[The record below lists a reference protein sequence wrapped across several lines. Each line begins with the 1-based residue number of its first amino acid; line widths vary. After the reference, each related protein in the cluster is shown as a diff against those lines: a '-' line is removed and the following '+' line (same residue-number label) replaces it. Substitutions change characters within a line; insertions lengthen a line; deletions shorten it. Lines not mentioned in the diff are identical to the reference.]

1 MRLVY
6 KKLIYLLYTNILGQC
21 NVRGEA
27 LILKTL
33 AEPAVTSQTS
43 IFRRFISEDCV
54 VVTLSA
60 PLKNEKVRIYLL
72 NACTGLAESVSW
84 VSARGG
90 GGQPHVSADT
100 FSHFSCHIIRHIELI
115 PMKYISEGC
124 IYADYMQPIY

>member
-6 KKLIYLLYTNILGQC
+6 KKLLYLLYTNILGQC
-21 NVRGEA
+21 NVRGET

-33 AEPAVTSQTS
+33 EEPAVISETT

-60 PLKNEKVRIYLL
+60 PIKNEKVRIYLF
-72 NACTGLAESVSW
+72 NACTGLAESVSR

>member
-21 NVRGEA
+21 NVREA

-72 NACTGLAESVSW
+72 NACTGLAESVSR
-84 VSARGG
+84 VSAR